1 MSERKTS
8 LPQTGR
14 IIVEPINNFIRR
26 LMNWSRKSSLWPA
39 HFVNG
44 CCSPE
49 YMQLAGP
56 RYDMER
62 FGVLLMPSVRAA
74 DAMFIVGVISRK
86 MAKRIRMLYDQMPEP
101 KYVIAFGS
109 CAISKGPFYDSP
121 FVVKAEE
128 IVPVDV
134 FVPGCPP
141 RPEAWLQGILLLREK
156 IWKGKN

>member
-1 MSERKTS
+1 MGEVTKKMV
-8 LPQTGR
+8 G
-14 IIVEPINNFIRR
+14 IIDRFAGHVLR
-26 LMNWSRKSSLWPA
+26 WGRKSSIWPA

-62 FGVLLMPSVRAA
+62 FGVLPMPSVRHA
-74 DAMFIVGVISRK
+74 DALFIVGVISKK
-86 MAKRIRMLYDQMPEP
+86 MAKRIKMLYEQMPDP
-101 KYVIAFGS
+101 KFVIAIGS

-121 FVVKAEE
+121 FVVRADE

-134 FVPGCPP
+134 YVPGCPP
-141 RPEAWLQGILLLREK
+141 RPEAMLQGILMLREK
-156 IWKGKN
+156 IWKGEKVES